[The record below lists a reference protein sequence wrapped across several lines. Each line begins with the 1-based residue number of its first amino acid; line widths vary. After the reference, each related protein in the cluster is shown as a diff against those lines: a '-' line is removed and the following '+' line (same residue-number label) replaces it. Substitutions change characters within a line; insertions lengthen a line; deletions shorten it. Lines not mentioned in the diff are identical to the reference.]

1 MNSTEDEGDG
11 TQGPLGTLPKAP
23 NSNLLR
29 GSQGLP
35 CHVSLHA
42 NRPRIQWPMALDFS
56 LPSYVRSVSVDLEI
70 QKTHM
75 ALVSWSWGRAAR
87 QCQ

>member
-23 NSNLLR
+23 NSNLLC

-35 CHVSLHA
+35 CYGSLHA
-42 NRPRIQWPMALDFS
+42 NCPRIQWPMALDFS
-56 LPSYVRSVSVDLEI
+56 LPSHVRSLSVDLEDP
-70 QKTHM
+70 KKPT
-75 ALVSWSWGRAAR
+75 RP
-87 QCQ
+87 